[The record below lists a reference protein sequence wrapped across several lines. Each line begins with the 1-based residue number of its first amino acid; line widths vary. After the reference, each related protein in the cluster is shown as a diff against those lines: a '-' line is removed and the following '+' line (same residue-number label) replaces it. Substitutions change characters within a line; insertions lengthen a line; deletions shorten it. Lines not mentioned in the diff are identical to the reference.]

1 MPSHRRLRSIMAIGA
16 VLAASLAALA
26 ACGSSNNTST
36 TTTAAASR
44 SGGSS
49 TATGPEV
56 KMVPSTKFEKTD
68 ITINA
73 GRTVTITVNNTD
85 TGQRHNF
92 SLYKTKEDADA
103 AKDELAKTDICT
115 APCLQT
121 ADVNVTAGEY
131 FFHCDVHPSQMT
143 GTLTAK

>member
-1 MPSHRRLRSIMAIGA
+1 
-16 VLAASLAALA
+16 
-26 ACGSSNNTST
+26 
-36 TTTAAASR
+36 
-44 SGGSS
+44 
-49 TATGPEV
+49 
-56 KMVPSTKFEKTD
+56 MVPSTKFEKTD
-68 ITINA
+68 VTIDA

-92 SLYKTKEDADA
+92 SLYRTKEDADA